1 MHDLHT
7 IAKLNAETFGPAITN
22 FQAQGRYVVANY
34 TGLHI
39 LSIETF
45 EDPLEAVSALNAPVD
60 SPDVTRKIYPP
71 TASRPFKRDQS
82 EDRKPDVTLADYVER
97 KQALCGLD
105 ENGCD
110 RN

>member
-1 MHDLHT
+1 MHDLNT
-7 IAKLNAETFGPAITN
+7 IAKLNADTFAPAITN
-22 FQAQGRYVVANY
+22 YRAQGRYVVAQY

-45 EDPLEAVSALNAPVD
+45 EDPLEAVSAFNAPVA
-60 SPDVTRKIYPP
+60 SPDVTRKIFPP
-71 TASRPFKRDQS
+71 TASRPLRRDQS
-82 EDRKPDVTLADYVER
+82 EDRVQDVKLADYIER

-105 ENGCD
+105 ENSCD